1 MELTNLIDVVTGV
14 FALIAGW
21 VFKLVLSQ
29 LKEMKDEHQHLFI
42 KQTEDYREL
51 TSKVTDLAISLPDKY
66 VNKDD
71 FKMFAERMNDR
82 FDRIEEKLD
91 QLKK

>member
-1 MELTNLIDVVTGV
+1 MEYTSLIDIVTGV

-21 VFKLVLSQ
+21 VFTLVLSQ
-29 LKEMKDEHQHLFI
+29 LKEMKDDHQSLFV
-42 KQTEDYREL
+42 KQTEDYREI
-51 TSKVTDLAISLPDKY
+51 TSKITDLAISLPDKY

-71 FKMFAERMNDR
+71 FKMFSERMNDR
-82 FDRIEEKLD
+82 FDRIEEKID

>member
-1 MELTNLIDVVTGV
+1 MEYTSLIDIVTGV

-29 LKEMKDEHQHLFI
+29 LKEMKDEHQSLFV
-42 KQTEDYREL
+42 KQTEDYREI
-51 TSKVTDLAISLPDKY
+51 TSKITDLAISLPDKY

-71 FKMFAERMNDR
+71 FKMFSERMNDR
-82 FDRIEEKLD
+82 FDRIEEKID